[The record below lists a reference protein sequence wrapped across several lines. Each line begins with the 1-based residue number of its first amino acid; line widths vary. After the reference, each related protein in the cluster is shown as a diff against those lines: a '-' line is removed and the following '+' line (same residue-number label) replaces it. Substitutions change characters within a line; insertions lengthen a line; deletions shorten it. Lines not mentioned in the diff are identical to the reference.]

1 MRIPNKVI
9 NKAVLKSFLAVD
21 NFSYDEL
28 SPKKFG
34 YIIYFSY
41 L

>member
-1 MRIPNKVI
+1 MKHANKVM

-21 NFSYDEL
+21 NFLYDKLSY
-28 SPKKFG
+28 KKFG
-34 YIIYFSY
+34 YVKYFSY